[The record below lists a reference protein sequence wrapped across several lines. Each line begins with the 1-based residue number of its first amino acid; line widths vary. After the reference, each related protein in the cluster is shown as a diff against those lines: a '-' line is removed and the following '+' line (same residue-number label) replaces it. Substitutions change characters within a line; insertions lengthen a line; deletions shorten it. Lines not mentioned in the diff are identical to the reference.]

1 MATKTTKKSVTQKPI
16 EEKVDVNSTALVEE
30 NASLKKE
37 LEEMMK
43 NYKDMQLQLQ
53 NMLIAQQS
61 QVLSSN
67 KVGDGSAIVGCRIF
81 NGATLSS
88 QGGDI
93 SIAIPYLGEEEITYS
108 ELKEIFKS
116 PFNYK
121 NMFKKGILY
130 FVNEED
136 YTRFSVKPE
145 IDLSDENLIKILS
158 EKSYTDIVTYFQ
170 TITKDKKDL
179 MEVFALIYQVAR
191 LIDEKKV
198 DLDYEIRSN
207 LEKYF
212 DVEFSALIYNLHQ

>member
-191 LIDEKKV
+191 LIDDKKV

>member
-1 MATKTTKKSVTQKPI
+1 
-16 EEKVDVNSTALVEE
+16 
-30 NASLKKE
+30 
-37 LEEMMK
+37 
-43 NYKDMQLQLQ
+43 
-53 NMLIAQQS
+53 
-61 QVLSSN
+61 
-67 KVGDGSAIVGCRIF
+67 
-81 NGATLSS
+81 
-88 QGGDI
+88 
-93 SIAIPYLGEEEITYS
+93 
-108 ELKEIFKS
+108 
-116 PFNYK
+116 
-121 NMFKKGILY
+121 MFKKGILY